1 MTLPF
6 EAINQNYVIA
16 AARYLL
22 EIPVKELAEI
32 SGLSIG
38 RIYQIIREY
47 APEDITISHEDAIT
61 LYEEWEQVQ
70 RENNSVL

>member
-47 APEDITISHEDAIT
+47 APEDITITHEDAIK
-61 LYEEWEQVQ
+61 LYEDWEQVNS
-70 RENNSVL
+70 ENNSVL